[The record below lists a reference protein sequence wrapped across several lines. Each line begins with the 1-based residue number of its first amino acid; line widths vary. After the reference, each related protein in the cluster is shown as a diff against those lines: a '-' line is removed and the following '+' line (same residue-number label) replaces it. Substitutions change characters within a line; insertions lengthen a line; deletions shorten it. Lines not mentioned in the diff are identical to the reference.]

1 MRDEPTFINTWAK
14 LSPKSVE
21 GVNNSL
27 TYYYTHRLYKMLI
40 SRFKFDT
47 LPDTFDLPTI
57 QSVFVRGVL
66 AVIDSGQG
74 IYCLPCSTYGLD
86 VYDRPTNVTVNNHH
100 IIKSNYLIG
109 YDAELVYIDNFQSC
123 FMSAYP
129 LILHYAEQLANIDM
143 SLHTNSINSRVAFMF
158 SSSNNQELQ
167 SMKLMYDEISQGRPA
182 VFRRKSV
189 NDDGDWV
196 VFNNVKN
203 TYVGND
209 LLLTKRTLIN
219 EYLTAI
225 GINNAN
231 TDKRERLNSD
241 EVHATDGEVG
251 MNISVWLNNLKH
263 CFEKINERFG
273 FNITV
278 DVNNYHNVLDVGG
291 YNNYHNVLDVGGYNN
306 ESV

>member
-1 MRDEPTFINTWAK
+1 MRCEPTFIDAWAK
-14 LSPKSVE
+14 TSPKNVD
-21 GVNNSL
+21 GVHNSL
-27 TYYYTHRLYKMLI
+27 TYYYTNRLYKMLI
-40 SRFKFDT
+40 SRFKFGV

-74 IYCLPCSTYGLD
+74 IYCLPCSTYGID
-86 VYDRPTNVTVNNHH
+86 VYDRPTNAMVNNHH
-100 IIKSNYLIG
+100 IIKTDYKIG
-109 YDAELVYIDNFQSC
+109 FDAELLYIDNFQSN
-123 FMSAYP
+123 FLSAYP

-143 SLHTNSINSRVAFMF
+143 SLNTSLINSRVAFMF

-167 SMKLMYDEISQGRPA
+167 SMKQMYDEISQGRPA
-182 VFRRKSV
+182 VFSRKAV
-189 NDDGDWV
+189 NDDGDRV
-196 VFNNVKN
+196 LFNNVKN

-209 LLLTKRTLIN
+209 ILLTKRTLIN

-231 TDKRERLNSD
+231 TDKKERLNSD
-241 EVHATDGEVG
+241 EVHANDVELG
-251 MNISVWLNNLKH
+251 MNISVWLTNLKH

-273 FNITV
+273 FDITV
-278 DVNNYHNVLDVGG
+278 EINNYHDVMDIDGG
-291 YNNYHNVLDVGGYNN
+291 YIN

>member
-1 MRDEPTFINTWAK
+1 MRSEPTFINTWAK

-27 TYYYTHRLYKMLI
+27 TSYYTNRLYKMLI
-40 SRFKFDT
+40 SRFKFDA
-47 LPDTFDLPTI
+47 LPATFDLPTI

-66 AVIDSGQG
+66 AAIDSGQG
-74 IYCLPCSTYGLD
+74 VYCLPCTTYGLD
-86 VYDRPTNVTVNNHH
+86 VYDRPTNVSVNNHH
-100 IIKSNYLIG
+100 IIKSDYRVG
-109 YDAELVYIDNFQSC
+109 FDAELVYIDNFQSS

-143 SLHTNSINSRVAFMF
+143 SLNMSLINSRVAFMF

-167 SMKLMYDEISQGRPA
+167 SMKAMYDEISQGRPA
-182 VFRRKSV
+182 VFVRKAI
-189 NDDGDWV
+189 NDDGERV
-196 VFNNVKN
+196 LFNNVKN
-203 TYVGND
+203 TYVGNE
-209 LLLTKRTLIN
+209 LLQTKRTLIN

-241 EVHATDGEVG
+241 EVHANDTELA
-251 MNISVWLNNLKH
+251 MNITVWLSSLKQ
-263 CFEKINERFG
+263 CFEKINDRFG

-278 DVNNYHNVLDVGG
+278 DVNNYHDVLDFGG
-291 YNNYHNVLDVGGYNN
+291 YIN
-306 ESV
+306 ESI